1 MMGPEMM
8 GFYCEPF
15 TSITGFRGGSDG
27 TPRFDPWVGKIP
39 WRRAWQPIPV
49 LLLGEFHGK
58 RSLAGYIP

>member
-8 GFYCEPF
+8 GFYYEPF

-27 TPRFDPWVGKIP
+27 RPRFDPWVGKIL
-39 WRRAWQPIPV
+39 WRRARQPIPV
-49 LLLGEFHGK
+49 LLFGEFHGQ